1 MHIINLNRAELA
13 AHMAMT
19 VRPTCV
25 NMPEELIEY
34 MPSYM
39 RDRVSFVNCDESI
52 CVITLSKFQKLERI
66 LKPKLKPEDKS

>member
-1 MHIINLNRAELA
+1 MNIINLNRAELL

-19 VRPTCV
+19 AHPTCV
-25 NMPEELIEY
+25 NMPEELIKY

-52 CVITLSKFQKLERI
+52 CVMNLSKFQKLQKI
-66 LKPKLKPEDKS
+66 LMEDES